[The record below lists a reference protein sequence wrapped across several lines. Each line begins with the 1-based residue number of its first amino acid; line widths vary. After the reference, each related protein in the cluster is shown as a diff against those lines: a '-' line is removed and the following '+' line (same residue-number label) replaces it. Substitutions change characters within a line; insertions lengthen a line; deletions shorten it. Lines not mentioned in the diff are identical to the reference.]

1 MADMNIN
8 KKIAENST
16 EISRKLPLISRAHQT
31 AKNCNLYWV
40 WWKLNKCM
48 FYKNLRKFAIKQTNI
63 IETFVEILT
72 NNRAKNIN
80 KIRDEIEKKLE
91 TLTTNFSINKKVVR
105 QAGESHPLEEDE
117 PSLYGCSDLDEQI
130 GWLVDTTKSPKV
142 NFAINNDDSDS
153 EESDE
158 NDLIKDIANDFSAV
172 EQTGPPVGKNLAN
185 IINNVMF
192 NSVIREKLVRN

>member
-1 MADMNIN
+1 
-8 KKIAENST
+8 
-16 EISRKLPLISRAHQT
+16 
-31 AKNCNLYWV
+31 
-40 WWKLNKCM
+40 M

-80 KIRDEIEKKLE
+80 KISDEIEKKLE

-172 EQTGPPVGKNLAN
+172 EKAGPPIGKISLT
-185 IINNVMF
+185 
-192 NSVIREKLVRN
+192 

>member
-1 MADMNIN
+1 
-8 KKIAENST
+8 
-16 EISRKLPLISRAHQT
+16 
-31 AKNCNLYWV
+31 
-40 WWKLNKCM
+40 M
-48 FYKNLRKFAIKQTNI
+48 FYKNPRKLAIKQTNI
-63 IETFVEILT
+63 TETFAEILT

-80 KIRDEIEKKLE
+80 KISDEIEKKLE
-91 TLTTNFSINKKVVR
+91 ALTTNFSINKKVVR

-130 GWLVDTTKSPKV
+130 GWLVFTTKSPKV
-142 NFAINNDDSDS
+142 NFAINNDSDS

-158 NDLIKDIANDFSAV
+158 NDLIKDTANNFSAV